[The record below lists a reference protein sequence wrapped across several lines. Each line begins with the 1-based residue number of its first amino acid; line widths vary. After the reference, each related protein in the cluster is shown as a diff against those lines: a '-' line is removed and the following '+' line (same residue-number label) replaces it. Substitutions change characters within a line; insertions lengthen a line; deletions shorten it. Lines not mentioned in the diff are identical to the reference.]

1 MVQVEKCLNNGK
13 DKDQG
18 KDKNLEICKKKK
30 KIPSVGISLEW
41 RRENAMTPTFQAW
54 IVVSLSKIRNA
65 A

>member
-18 KDKNLEICKKKK
+18 KDKNLEIRKK

-41 RRENAMTPTFQAW
+41 RRENTMTPRFQAW
-54 IVVSLSKIRNA
+54 IVASLSKIRNA

>member
-1 MVQVEKCLNNGK
+1 MAKTRIKGK
-13 DKDQG
+13 TRIKRYV
-18 KDKNLEICKKKK
+18 KK

-41 RRENAMTPTFQAW
+41 RRENAMTPRFQAW

>member
-1 MVQVEKCLNNGK
+1 MVQVGKCLNNGN
-13 DKDQG
+13 DKDLG
-18 KDKNLEICKKKK
+18 KGKNQEICLKK

-41 RRENAMTPTFQAW
+41 RRENAVTPRFQAW